1 MDRITKNLL
10 TEFVKE
16 NSLEKLKESTAFEHF
31 SSTLLTASHYSES
44 FSSFDVTIG
53 SGLDCGIDG
62 IAIIVN
68 GRIVSD
74 CDEVQ
79 ELAERNG
86 FIDATFILIQSE
98 TSSSFSTQKIGQFEF
113 GILDIFSEE
122 RKLPQNDLLKTKIEI
137 INSIYSYSSKF
148 KNGNP
153 NCYMYY
159 VTSGSWVNDLQLR
172 IRLDDTINKVKE
184 SQLFSTVNFECIDA
198 GTLQNLYRQMR
209 NSVDREIQFANKSTL
224 PEMPDVEEAYSGFIQ
239 ISEFLKLIQNERGE
253 LINSIFYDNVR
264 DFQEW
269 NVVNLDI
276 KNTLEDKD
284 KQILFPL
291 LNNGIT
297 AVAKKV
303 KATGNK
309 FLIQDYQIVNG
320 CQTSHVIHAAKDSL
334 EPGLLVPIKL
344 ISTDND
350 EVKNQ
355 IIKATNRQTEVTEE
369 QLFALSD
376 LPKKLESYFP
386 TFEGNKKLYYERRSR
401 QYNSAPDIE
410 KVRVINSTS
419 LVRAFAATFLNLP
432 HRTTRNYKLLQKSIG
447 KDIFN
452 KNHRLE
458 MYYVSAF
465 AYYKIEYLF
474 RNQIID
480 SKLKSAR
487 YTLLMAFRYLATEK
501 ALPKYYNSH
510 EMAKYCTDLMEV
522 LWNDELSRSI
532 FKRAADII
540 LSIAGTNYSTDYIRT
555 ESFTNQLEKYLTK

>member
-159 VTSGSWVNDLQLR
+159 VTTGSWVNDLQLR

-501 ALPKYYNSH
+501 ALPKYNNSN

-532 FKRAADII
+532 FKRASDII